1 MPPHAIVQGR
11 ILSFPAVMGVVNTT
25 PDSFSDGGTL
35 FTDARLNLDRAF
47 DRCAE
52 MVANGASI
60 IDIGGES
67 TRPGAVPISQQEELD
82 RVIPLVERV
91 SKQLDVAL
99 SIDTSSPNVM
109 TEGAKAG
116 AHIINDVRALQ
127 RPGAVEAAAATELSI
142 CLMHMQ
148 GEPTSMQQS
157 PRYDSVT
164 DEVVQFLQDRLA
176 VCQAAGIPKN
186 RLWIDPGFGFGKSL
200 AHNTQLMRDLRRFIA
215 LSHPV
220 LIGVSRKSMIGAI
233 TGREVNDRVPGGIA
247 FATWAL
253 TQGVHVI
260 RTHDVA
266 ETMDAVSV
274 IKALR
279 EE

>member
-1 MPPHAIVQGR
+1 
-11 ILSFPAVMGVVNTT
+11 
-25 PDSFSDGGTL
+25 
-35 FTDARLNLDRAF
+35 
-47 DRCAE
+47 
-52 MVANGASI
+52 
-60 IDIGGES
+60 
-67 TRPGAVPISQQEELD
+67 
-82 RVIPLVERV
+82 
-91 SKQLDVAL
+91 
-99 SIDTSSPNVM
+99 
-109 TEGAKAG
+109 
-116 AHIINDVRALQ
+116 
-127 RPGAVEAAAATELSI
+127 
-142 CLMHMQ
+142 
-148 GEPTSMQQS
+148 MQQS

-176 VCQAAGIPKN
+176 VCKAAGIPKN

-233 TGREVNDRVPGGIA
+233 TGREVNDRMPGGIA

-253 TQGVHVI
+253 TQGVQVI

-266 ETMDAVSV
+266 ETVDALNV